1 MSGEE
6 ERVKLFIL
14 AELYINAMDV
24 AIDMRSREYQDEI
37 RRKAPQSIQSELIDM
52 LEEGRKRK
60 K

>member
-52 LEEGRKRK
+52 LEGRKRK

>member
-1 MSGEE
+1 
-6 ERVKLFIL
+6 
-14 AELYINAMDV
+14 MDV

-37 RRKAPQSIQSELIDM
+37 RRKAPQSISSELIDM